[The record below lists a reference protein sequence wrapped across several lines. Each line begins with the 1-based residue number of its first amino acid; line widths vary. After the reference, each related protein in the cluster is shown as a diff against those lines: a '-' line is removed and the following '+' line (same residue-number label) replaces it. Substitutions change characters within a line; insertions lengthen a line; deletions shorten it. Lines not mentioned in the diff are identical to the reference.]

1 MLEIKQKSKC
11 TVDNEKPYKL
21 KVGDTKVFFEYSN
34 NNKTFKEC
42 MLNILNKKDKT
53 GWHFFM
59 STLYFMLKG
68 GRLINGGKKIKVL
81 FWWEYHK

>member
-1 MLEIKQKSKC
+1 MSCSSDSKLQITYTVAKYQKLGEMMLEIKQSSKC
-11 TVDNEKPYKL
+11 TIEKPYKL

-53 GWHFFM
+53 G
-59 STLYFMLKG
+59 
-68 GRLINGGKKIKVL
+68 
-81 FWWEYHK
+81 

>member
-1 MLEIKQKSKC
+1 MLEIKQSSKC
-11 TVDNEKPYKL
+11 TIDNEKTYKL

-53 GWHFFM
+53 G
-59 STLYFMLKG
+59 
-68 GRLINGGKKIKVL
+68 
-81 FWWEYHK
+81 